1 MSAEANAGAGAGS
14 GRLTG
19 VGVGPGDPDLL
30 TIRAARIITAAD
42 VIAYHCARHGRSIAR
57 AAAEPYL
64 RDGQVEEILRYPV
77 TTEGTD
83 HPGGYNGVLADF
95 YVEAAARLERYLL
108 DGRDV
113 VVLCEGDP
121 SLYGSYLHLHKRLS
135 GRFAASIVPGISSV
149 SAAAAASSVPLV
161 QHDETLVVLPGTLPG
176 GRAPGPAG
184 RGRRGGGA
192 QARPDVRQGP
202 GRARR
207 GRAARPGPLRR
218 AGGNRLRAGRAAG
231 RRGPGRRPAT
241 CPWRWSRDTAVVGRR
256 RGRDRRHGHGRGHR
270 NRSRP
275 GPRGDR
281 CRAGTGRPGLAHPG
295 GRRGA
300 RGRHRPGRLP
310 ALPGPH
316 PGPAGQQR
324 HASGNTVEADRA
336 AFALDLAAAGRR
348 VAVVSSGDPGVFAM
362 ATAVL
367 EQAGDERW
375 DGVPV
380 TVLPGVT
387 AAQAVAAR
395 AGAPL
400 GHDYCVISLSDRL
413 KPWEVIADRV
423 GHAAAADFV
432 LALYNPA
439 SRSRTW
445 QLAAVS
451 ELLLRHRA
459 PDTPVVVG
467 RAVGRADEQLAVITL
482 AELADA
488 SIDMSTLVIVG
499 SSATGCTIGPV
510 ARWCSLP
517 GITEKQAKQPALGL
531 VDGSAPRHVRP
542 RRPTD
547 HHHREGK
554 LAGGGELALGQ
565 RAATVL
571 GDEHVDPMPAHEIEL
586 GRRVVRASGQD
597 DLVRRRQRTG
607 RRVHAADQ
615 EPRPI
620 EGRERGQPLP
630 PGGQKGPPPER
641 WQQPRG
647 LRQRGNVMPGVPLT
661 GRPGPAAPG

>member
-1 MSAEANAGAGAGS
+1 MTAETTAETNAGF

-30 TIRAARIITAAD
+30 TIRAARLITAAD

-57 AAAEPYL
+57 SAAEPYL
-64 RDGQVEEILRYPV
+64 RDGQVEEVLQYPV

-121 SLYGSYLHLHKRLS
+121 SFYGSYLHLHKRLS
-135 GRFAASIVPGISSV
+135 GRFDASIVPGISSV
-149 SAAAAASSVPLV
+149 SAAAAATSVPLV
-161 QHDETLVVLPGTLPG
+161 QHDETLLVLPGTLP
-176 GRAPGPAG
+176 
-184 RGRRGGGA
+184 
-192 QARPDVRQGP
+192 PDEL
-202 GRARR
+202 RARLTGADAAAVLKLGR
-207 GRAARPGPLRR
+207 TFGKVRAALDEAGLLDR
-218 AGGNRLRAGRAAG
+218 ARY
-231 RRGPGRRPAT
+231 
-241 CPWRWSRDTAVVGRR
+241 VE
-256 RGRDRRHGHGRGHR
+256 
-270 NRSRP
+270 
-275 GPRGDR
+275 
-281 CRAGTGRPGLAHPG
+281 RAGTGRERVAPLADVDPADVPYMSLALVPGH
-295 GRRGA
+295 GRRRPAAALDVGSAAGVTADGA
-300 RGRHRPGRLP
+300 VNAEPGVTEMETSTADGTAP
-310 ALPGPH
+310 ADAGPSAGTASTTGFVTGAAVGA
-316 PGPAGQQR
+316 GPAASTATPSSAADDIARNTSDNAVRGVAGVTVVGLGPGDPAWLTPEAAEALADATDLVGYRPYLARIPVREGQQR

-367 EQAGDERW
+367 EQAADAHW

-423 GHAAAADFV
+423 GHAAEADLV

-451 ELLLRHRA
+451 ELLLRHRDPA
-459 PDTPVVVG
+459 TPVVVG
-467 RAVGRADEQLAVITL
+467 RAVGRADERLSVITL
-482 AELADA
+482 AELATAD
-488 SIDMSTLVIVG
+488 IDMSTLVIVG
-499 SSATGCTIGPV
+499 SSATRVFYRNRRPV
-510 ARWCSLP
+510 VF
-517 GITEKQAKQPALGL
+517 T
-531 VDGSAPRHVRP
+531 PRHYGEAGEAASSRP
-542 RRPTD
+542 RRRTRTEARP
-547 HHHREGK
+547 
-554 LAGGGELALGQ
+554 
-565 RAATVL
+565 AA
-571 GDEHVDPMPAHEIEL
+571 
-586 GRRVVRASGQD
+586 
-597 DLVRRRQRTG
+597 
-607 RRVHAADQ
+607 AAD
-615 EPRPI
+615 
-620 EGRERGQPLP
+620 
-630 PGGQKGPPPER
+630 
-641 WQQPRG
+641 
-647 LRQRGNVMPGVPLT
+647 
-661 GRPGPAAPG
+661 

>member
-1 MSAEANAGAGAGS
+1 MSAEASTEAGAEF

-30 TIRAARIITAAD
+30 TIRAARLITAAD
-42 VIAYHCARHGRSIAR
+42 VVAYHCARHGRSIAR

-64 RDGQVEEILRYPV
+64 RDGQVEEVLRYPV

-149 SAAAAASSVPLV
+149 SAAAAATSVPLV
-161 QHDETLVVLPGTLPG
+161 QHDETLVVLPGTLPADELRARLAG
-176 GRAPGPAG
+176 ADAAAVLKLGRTFGKVRAALDDAGLLDRARYVERAGTDSERVAPLADVDPADVPYMSLALVPGHGRRRQQMPNRRRPDTRLRQRRSLDGDATADTAKGTTAETAAPGPGVTVVGLGPGDPAWLTPEAAAALADATDLVG
-184 RGRRGGGA
+184 YRPYLARIP
-192 QARPDVRQGP
+192 ARP
-202 GRARR
+202 
-207 GRAARPGPLRR
+207 
-218 AGGNRLRAGRAAG
+218 
-231 RRGPGRRPAT
+231 
-241 CPWRWSRDTAVVGRR
+241 
-256 RGRDRRHGHGRGHR
+256 
-270 NRSRP
+270 
-275 GPRGDR
+275 
-281 CRAGTGRPGLAHPG
+281 
-295 GRRGA
+295 
-300 RGRHRPGRLP
+300 
-310 ALPGPH
+310 
-316 PGPAGQQR
+316 GQQR
-324 HASGNTVEADRA
+324 HASGNTVEAERA
-336 AFALDLAAAGRR
+336 AFALGLAAAGRR

-367 EQAGDERW
+367 EQAADERW

-423 GHAAAADFV
+423 EHAAAADFV

-459 PDTPVVVG
+459 ADTPVVVG
-467 RAVGRADEQLAVITL
+467 RAVGRADEQLSVITL

-488 SIDMSTLVIVG
+488 GIDMSTLVIVG
-499 SSATGCTIGPV
+499 SSAT
-510 ARWCSLP
+510 
-517 GITEKQAKQPALGL
+517 
-531 VDGSAPRHVRP
+531 
-542 RRPTD
+542 
-547 HHHREGK
+547 
-554 LAGGGELALGQ
+554 
-565 RAATVL
+565 
-571 GDEHVDPMPAHEIEL
+571 
-586 GRRVVRASGQD
+586 
-597 DLVRRRQRTG
+597 
-607 RRVHAADQ
+607 RVHRRAGRSGGVHAPPLRRSRRSSQLAASSADSH
-615 EPRPI
+615 RGTSGSG
-620 EGRERGQPLP
+620 GRLTIT
-630 PGGQKGPPPER
+630 
-641 WQQPRG
+641 
-647 LRQRGNVMPGVPLT
+647 T
-661 GRPGPAAPG
+661 GRPSSRAAASLPSVSSPPLFLVTSTSIRCRRMRSSSAAAS

>member
-1 MSAEANAGAGAGS
+1 MSTEAGTEAGAEF

-30 TIRAARIITAAD
+30 TIRAARLITAAD
-42 VIAYHCARHGRSIAR
+42 VVAYHCAQHGRSIAR
-57 AAAEPYL
+57 AAAGPYL
-64 RDGQVEEILRYPV
+64 RDGQVEEVLRYPV

-108 DGRDV
+108 NGRDV

-149 SAAAAASSVPLV
+149 SAAAAATSVPLV
-161 QHDETLVVLPGTLPG
+161 QHDETLVVLPGTLPADELRARLAG
-176 GRAPGPAG
+176 ADAAAVLKLGRTFGKVRAALDDAGLLDRARYVERAGTDSERVVPLADVDPADVPYMSLALVPGH
-184 RGRRGGGA
+184 GRRRPADAGVTADAASTTGGA
-192 QARPDVRQGP
+192 TAGQGA
-202 GRARR
+202 GNGAETASATA
-207 GRAARPGPLRR
+207 GGAAQGVTADTAMGGATETAAARPPGVTVVGL
-218 AGGNRLRAGRAAG
+218 
-231 RRGPGRRPAT
+231 GPGDPAWLPPEAAAALADATDLVGYRPYLARI
-241 CPWRWSRDTAVVGRR
+241 PA
-256 RGRDRRHGHGRGHR
+256 
-270 NRSRP
+270 RP
-275 GPRGDR
+275 
-281 CRAGTGRPGLAHPG
+281 
-295 GRRGA
+295 
-300 RGRHRPGRLP
+300 
-310 ALPGPH
+310 
-316 PGPAGQQR
+316 GQQR
-324 HASGNTVEADRA
+324 HASGNTVEAERA
-336 AFALDLAAAGRR
+336 AFALGLAAAGRR

-367 EQAGDERW
+367 EQAADERW

-423 GHAAAADFV
+423 EHAAAADFV

-459 PDTPVVVG
+459 ADTPVVVG
-467 RAVGRADEQLAVITL
+467 RAVGRADEQLSVITL

-488 SIDMSTLVIVG
+488 GIDMSTLVIVG
-499 SSATGCTIGPV
+499 SSATRVHWRAGRPV
-510 ARWCSLP
+510 VF
-517 GITEKQAKQPALGL
+517 T
-531 VDGSAPRHVRP
+531 PRHYGEAGEAASSRP
-542 RRPTD
+542 RRRTRTEARP
-547 HHHREGK
+547 
-554 LAGGGELALGQ
+554 
-565 RAATVL
+565 AA
-571 GDEHVDPMPAHEIEL
+571 
-586 GRRVVRASGQD
+586 
-597 DLVRRRQRTG
+597 
-607 RRVHAADQ
+607 AAD
-615 EPRPI
+615 
-620 EGRERGQPLP
+620 
-630 PGGQKGPPPER
+630 
-641 WQQPRG
+641 
-647 LRQRGNVMPGVPLT
+647 
-661 GRPGPAAPG
+661 